1 MARVTVEDCLD
12 KTDNRFQ
19 LVLVS
24 AKRSR
29 QLARGAPPLL
39 DWENDKPTVMALR
52 EIAAGKVTA
61 ANVDEFGKVPV
72 ASPDEEL
79 AALLR
84 EAEGER
90 PAASAAGA
98 IGTEAGPVTA
108 DSGATTDSGATA
120 EPATEPAAEAADA
133 PEQAAAPGDKPAG
146 AEDATAAATGSS
158 EPDQGPEQ
166 AEETPQGED

>member
-52 EIAAGKVTA
+52 EIAAGAVTA
-61 ANVDEFGKVPV
+61 ANVDELGKVPV
-72 ASPDEEL
+72 VSPDEEL

-84 EAEGER
+84 ETEGDR
-90 PAASAAGA
+90 PAAPAAGA
-98 IGTEAGPVTA
+98 IGTEADPVAAEAA
-108 DSGATTDSGATA
+108 DSTATTGSGA
-120 EPATEPAAEAADA
+120 ATEPSAEADA
-133 PEQAAAPGDKPAG
+133 PEQAATPGDKPPG
-146 AEDATAAATGSS
+146 AEDATTDASGSS
-158 EPDQGPEQ
+158 EPDQGPER
-166 AEETPQGED
+166 AGETHQDEG

>member
-24 AKRSR
+24 AKRAR

-52 EIAAGKVTA
+52 EIAAGAVTA
-61 ANVDEFGKVPV
+61 ANVDEIGKVAV
-72 ASPDEEL
+72 ESPDEEL

-84 EAEGER
+84 EAEGDR
-90 PAASAAGA
+90 PAAPDAGA

-108 DSGATTDSGATA
+108 DSTATTDSGV
-120 EPATEPAAEAADA
+120 ATEPSAEADA
-133 PEQAAAPGDKPAG
+133 PEQAATPGDKPPA
-146 AEDATAAATGSS
+146 AEDATTTTTDATGSS
-158 EPDQGPEQ
+158 EPDQGPER
-166 AEETPQGED
+166 AGETHPDEG

>member
-52 EIAAGKVTA
+52 EIAAGAVTA
-61 ANVDEFGKVPV
+61 ANVDEIGKVAV

-98 IGTEAGPVTA
+98 IGTEAGPV
-108 DSGATTDSGATA
+108 
-120 EPATEPAAEAADA
+120 AAEAADSTATTGSGAATEPSAEADA
-133 PEQAAAPGDKPAG
+133 PKRTTASDGKDTAT
-146 AEDATAAATGSS
+146 DATQSS
-158 EPDQGPEQ
+158 ADQGPER
-166 AEETPQGED
+166 AGETHQDEG

>member
-52 EIAAGKVTA
+52 EIAAGAVTA
-61 ANVDEFGKVPV
+61 ANVDELGKVPV

-98 IGTEAGPVTA
+98 SAAGAIGTEAGPV
-108 DSGATTDSGATA
+108 
-120 EPATEPAAEAADA
+120 AAEAADSTATTGSGAATEPSAEADA
-133 PEQAAAPGDKPAG
+133 PKRAVAPDGKDTAT
-146 AEDATAAATGSS
+146 DATQSS
-158 EPDQGPEQ
+158 ADQGPER
-166 AEETPQGED
+166 AGETHQDEG

>member
-52 EIAAGKVTA
+52 EIAAGAVTA
-61 ANVDEFGKVPV
+61 ANVDELGKVPV
-72 ASPDEEL
+72 VSPDEEL

-84 EAEGER
+84 ETEGDR
-90 PAASAAGA
+90 PAAPAAGA
-98 IGTEAGPVTA
+98 IGTEAEPVAAEAA
-108 DSGATTDSGATA
+108 DSTATTDSGA
-120 EPATEPAAEAADA
+120 AAEADT
-133 PEQAAAPGDKPAG
+133 PERAAAPDDKPPT
-146 AEDATAAATGSS
+146 AEDATTATGSPD
-158 EPDQGPEQ
+158 PDQGPEQ
-166 AEETPQGED
+166 AGETHPDKG